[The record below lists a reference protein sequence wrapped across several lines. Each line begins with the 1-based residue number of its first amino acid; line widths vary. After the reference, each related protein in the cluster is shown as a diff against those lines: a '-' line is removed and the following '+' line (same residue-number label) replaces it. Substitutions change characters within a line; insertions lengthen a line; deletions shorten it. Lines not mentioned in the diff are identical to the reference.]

1 MQQYD
6 IAVVGAGIQGLWS
19 AITAAHSGLK
29 VILIDKSDIA
39 AGTSSKT
46 TQLIH
51 GGLRYLESLDFRL
64 VRESSR
70 ERAWLLKRFPHR
82 VQYLGF
88 VIPLLKKHFWLN
100 KKMKLGVWLY
110 QALSGFRN
118 KMFHFLSLK
127 KLSVLQPNIDFANLS
142 GALQYFDGQTQD
154 YRLCLELALQAREMG
169 VDVRTYCEIDS
180 IRSVSDGH
188 VLKLR
193 GDESEVECR
202 VLINATGPWIDQFQ
216 KVFLSGQEEMVRTT
230 KGIHLYTKNFV
241 GKNAFLLATEN
252 QKRVFF
258 AIPYEKDFALV
269 GTTDTDYHASLDQ
282 IFATR
287 SEVQGL
293 LEELKRYFP
302 NLPIQEA
309 DIISTYAGVRPLY
322 FEQNKSNSL
331 EPGKVSR
338 HSKII
343 ELPQRVFNL
352 PGGKLT
358 NARFT
363 AEVLL
368 KQILKKYFP
377 NQSFS
382 STKKIDYGFARYRS
396 LKKLRLE
403 CLKNA
408 PVGLAPEIL
417 QLWISRYGSKVLH
430 FLKSDLPLNKIC
442 EAYPFYEC
450 EAEYI
455 LSHQCVTHLADFF
468 FRRTP
473 LAYLAPREIA
483 GMLATLQPLC
493 IAKLGWSSER
503 WSQEKEWLTRE
514 LAQTQK
520 FRFKAA

>member
-1 MQQYD
+1 
-6 IAVVGAGIQGLWS
+6 
-19 AITAAHSGLK
+19 
-29 VILIDKSDIA
+29 
-39 AGTSSKT
+39 
-46 TQLIH
+46 
-51 GGLRYLESLDFRL
+51 
-64 VRESSR
+64 
-70 ERAWLLKRFPHR
+70 
-82 VQYLGF
+82 
-88 VIPLLKKHFWLN
+88 
-100 KKMKLGVWLY
+100 
-110 QALSGFRN
+110 
-118 KMFHFLSLK
+118 
-127 KLSVLQPNIDFANLS
+127 
-142 GALQYFDGQTQD
+142 
-154 YRLCLELALQAREMG
+154 
-169 VDVRTYCEIDS
+169 
-180 IRSVSDGH
+180 
-188 VLKLR
+188 
-193 GDESEVECR
+193 VECR

-216 KVFLSGQEEMVRTT
+216 KVFLSGQQEMVRTT
-230 KGIHLYTKNFV
+230 KGIHFYTKNFV

-287 SEVQGL
+287 SEVQEL

-302 NLPIQEA
+302 NIPIQEA

-322 FEQNKSNSL
+322 CEPQKSNSL

-343 ELPQRVFNL
+343 ELPERVFNL

-377 NQSFS
+377 NQAFS
-382 STKKIDYGFARYRS
+382 STQKIDYGFARYRS

-403 CLKNA
+403 CLKNS
-408 PVGLAPEIL
+408 PIGLAPEIL
-417 QLWISRYGSKVLH
+417 ELWISRYGSKVLH

-455 LSHQCVTHLADFF
+455 LSHQYVTHLSDFF

-483 GMLATLQPLC
+483 GMLSTLQLLC
-493 IAKLGWSSER
+493 VAKLGWSSER
-503 WSQEKEWLTRE
+503 WGQEKEWLTRE